1 MTADRKLTP
10 EEAAALESDASAQ
23 RSLTPANPHEHPNP
37 GSSARDV
44 REVDTTEYD
53 ESNAGEGPD

>member
-1 MTADRKLTP
+1 MPDQLREL
-10 EEAAALESDASAQ
+10 ALQLIARLREQ
-23 RSLTPANPHEHPNP
+23 RSDSYQFEGDGYMLHAEL
-37 GSSARDV
+37 SSMAI